1 MGFYSTAKKYTK
13 KATKAAGKRYGVS
26 YGRRGIRMG
35 AHSLPKIMKDLK
47 EVKSRLNVEKKFIEG
62 TVTQGTVAQIDGSSS
77 PGYFT
82 SQITP
87 LIFPGTGENQRVG
100 GSIKLTGLHM
110 QYQFQGQPDCY
121 QGRTLKIHIIKST
134 DSSVTNVINDLF
146 DTNPLTGLRDYYS
159 NRNYSN
165 NPSAHKIIKTSYCKI
180 PQKQVLSGT
189 IAGFNAQKHTTV
201 GMKMQQITRFE
212 GTGTQ
217 PKDTFYWAVIFCD
230 GGNKSTNINSTNQ
243 GVMTPEDNTG
253 LNVQEYFRWWYVDN

>member
-1 MGFYSTAKKYTK
+1 MGFMRTAKKYVK
-13 KATKAAGKRYGVS
+13 KGTRAAGKRYGVS
-26 YGRRGIRMG
+26 YGRRGLRMG

-47 EVKSRLNVEKKFIEG
+47 EVKSRLNVEKKFI
-62 TVTQGTVAQIDGSSS
+62 QGNITSGLVAQIAGND

-82 SQITP
+82 SNITP
-87 LIFPGTGENQRVG
+87 LITPGTGENQRVG
-100 GSIKLTGLHM
+100 GSIKLTGLHI
-110 QYQFQGQPDCY
+110 QYQFQGQSDCY
-121 QGRTLKIHIIKST
+121 QGRALKIHIVKST
-134 DSSVTNVINDLF
+134 DSSVTNVINDLW
-146 DTNPLTGLRDYYS
+146 DANPLTGLRDYYS

-165 NPSAHKIIKTSYCKI
+165 NPSAHKVIRTSYCKM

-217 PKDTFYWAVIFCD
+217 PKDTYYWVVIFCD
-230 GGNKSTNINSTNQ
+230 GGNFSGSNSSNL

-253 LNVQEYFRWWYVDN
+253 LNLQEYFRWWYVDN